1 MAKYK
6 ERVMVNGIE
15 RWVTANTRHELHLAI
30 ARALLQGGE
39 VTMPAGSSNE
49 FPTVR
54 DFVEQIYLPTYIQ
67 MLAPKT
73 VENYKQYLKLNIL
86 PFLGDMRLNEV
97 TVSTI
102 QQFYNWMAEGSLHGH
117 KKNLNR
123 RSIERI
129 GGLTSRIF
137 KVAFEMKLIDDMPF
151 KNTLLSIR
159 AEPASHHKVLPDS
172 EIKRIKQEIPQMES
186 MKERVFMGLLAYTGM
201 RLEEVLGLRWE
212 DVNLPERYCEITHTV
227 TYPGNNQPCVREGGK
242 TLTSCRTVILPE
254 PLVAILQSVPTQTGF
269 LIGGEHPLCWASYQR
284 MRRKAFAKCMKN
296 QRVVEMQF
304 DNQQFERGVQTSV
317 KSLEDLKKG
326 LDLEG
331 SARSLS
337 SLEKAGKAF
346 SLAGIADSVNPS
358 AISYWIPGNSL
369 VRSAQKSIANSAC

>member
-1 MAKYK
+1 
-6 ERVMVNGIE
+6 MV
-15 RWVTANTRHELHLAI
+15 
-30 ARALLQGGE
+30 
-39 VTMPAGSSNE
+39 GSSSE
-49 FPTVR
+49 LPTVR
-54 DFVEQIYLPTYIQ
+54 DFVEQVYLPTYIQ

-86 PFLGDMRLNEV
+86 PFLGDMRLDEV

-137 KVAFEMKLIDDMPF
+137 KVAFEMKLIDDVPF

-159 AEPASHHKVLPDS
+159 AEAASHHKALPDS
-172 EIKRIKQEIPQMES
+172 EIQRIKQEIPHMETLT
-186 MKERVFMGLLAYTGM
+186 ERIFMGLLAYTGM

-284 MRRKAFAKCMKN
+284 MRRKAFARLNIKGFSNHDFRTTFATQLCELGVSAKEVADLMGHADTRMVETVYARKRHEGIMKHSKLLN
-296 QRVVEMQF
+296 EM
-304 DNQQFERGVQTSV
+304 
-317 KSLEDLKKG
+317 
-326 LDLEG
+326 
-331 SARSLS
+331 
-337 SLEKAGKAF
+337 
-346 SLAGIADSVNPS
+346 
-358 AISYWIPGNSL
+358 
-369 VRSAQKSIANSAC
+369 NSAFVSDAGL